1 MSEEQTN
8 FALACKLSSQPK
20 GFLGCERFTAWSEV
34 FDHPGTS
41 FYVGSTSRK
50 IRLEAPRFLD
60 RRQYNRGQV
69 KRVHTPMITHPNGK
83 RLTVQ
88 EAEEAYGFMFVPFFE
103 DASMYNCCQLEWA
116 LQKQYDDLPKNG
128 QRRLWFETGSGSA
141 YEDVYGQCM
150 VYISLSFKIKAA
162 MEDGKLIRGNYAI
175 TTANDKRMQIGKY
188 YKKRNEEGMHMD
200 DDDSS
205 TTDDDASTTDVDTST
220 TDDGTSTTNNTNDD
234 DDDRKPA
241 AV

>member
-60 RRQYNRGQV
+60 RKQYNRG
-69 KRVHTPMITHPNGK
+69 KGKGVHTPMITHPNGK

-162 MEDGKLIRGNYAI
+162 MEAGKLIRGRSVLTIAH
-175 TTANDKRMQIGKY
+175 DKRMKQGMY
-188 YKKRNEEGMHMD
+188 YEKGCEEEFGMD
-200 DDDSS
+200 DDNTS
-205 TTDDDASTTDVDTST
+205 TTDDDTST
-220 TDDGTSTTNNTNDD
+220 TDIDANTNDD
-234 DDDRKPA
+234 DDGDRKPA
-241 AV
+241 AI